1 MASDL
6 DEKYFDN
13 DYVFILSGHSGNHP
27 RDESYELKPHEFYA
41 SPARCGYLVYGTNSQ
56 LWKILDTNPKIKI
69 PTPLSKTYY
78 TLNYENF
85 PFETIQSLQQ
95 EKRNTH
101 NEFEFESN
109 AFKMYVPFST
119 KQKTKTIP
127 NNIYI
132 PFNYQETKNVK
143 IPDTIKY
150 IKVKNQK
157 YNKTRLGNYFS
168 FHLGISGLLNPNLA
182 SRSGW
187 ATTKDFDRDFPI
199 LKQESIKL
207 LGNCG
212 FSEEDIGMHGQ
223 LKLFILIPEYAFDK
237 DIMDDYSSDPLLN
250 YCKKAIETMFLF
262 SEMKLSKIIDTNGKT
277 LTFNNI
283 LNYYI
288 YISQVFDLLNEFMY
302 GHLTTNNIK
311 EPLLLINP
319 LCRNYKLNN
328 TNTSSN
334 NIRRRN
340 ITNQSN
346 IRSISKSGNTKRY
359 RNFRNK
365 TRKLIKN
372 RINMNNIVNKLYG
385 PVSKKVINVPMFSN
399 VTGLKK
405 NFLQNY
411 LNEFNENNIIS
422 SNLNTN
428 NESVETSSID
438 PTEEI
443 NEANGNNSNSRK
455 VLKTLTNPNN
465 TNSITQKILKSLG
478 LV

>member
-13 DYVFILSGHSGNHP
+13 ENVFILSGHSGNHP

-41 SPARCGYLVYGTNSQ
+41 SPARCGYLLYTSTSQFHEILNS
-56 LWKILDTNPKIKI
+56 DPKIKI
-69 PTPLSKTYY
+69 PTPSSKTYY
-78 TLNYENF
+78 TLNYEHF
-85 PFETIQSLQQ
+85 PFKSTQSLHE
-95 EKRNTH
+95 EKENVST
-101 NEFEFESN
+101 NFEWESN

-127 NNIYI
+127 NNKYV
-132 PFNYQETKNVK
+132 PFNYLITKNVI
-143 IPDTIKY
+143 IPDTIRY
-150 IKVKNQK
+150 ITVKNQE
-157 YNKTRLGNYFS
+157 YDKTRLGNYFS
-168 FHLGISGLLNPNLA
+168 FYLGISGLLNPNVD
-182 SRSGW
+182 SRSKY
-187 ATTKDFDRDFPI
+187 AFTKKFLHDLPI
-199 LKQESIKL
+199 LEQESIKL
-207 LGNCG
+207 LRNCG
-212 FSEEDIGMHGQ
+212 FSKEDIPIRGVME
-223 LKLFILIPEYAFDK
+223 LFLLIPEYAFDK
-237 DIMDDYSSDPLLN
+237 DIMDDYSSDPLLD
-250 YCKKAIETMFLF
+250 YCKKAIETMFL
-262 SEMKLSKIIDTNGKT
+262 LSTINLSQIIDANGTT
-277 LTFNNI
+277 LTFKNI
-283 LNYYI
+283 LNYHI
-288 YISQVFDLLNEFMY
+288 YISHVFDLLNEHMY
-302 GHLTTNNIK
+302 GHLTTNNTK
-311 EPLLLINP
+311 EPMLLINP

-340 ITNQSN
+340 IINQSN

-405 NFLQNY
+405 NFIQNY

-422 SNLNTN
+422 PNLNTN
-428 NESVETSSID
+428 SESVETSSIGEI
-438 PTEEI
+438 EEI
-443 NEANGNNSNSRK
+443 NEANGNNFNSKK
-455 VLKTLTNPNN
+455 VLKTLTNTNN
-465 TNSITQKILKSLG
+465 TNSITQKILKSFG